1 MNFFKYFILSV
12 SFLIMAGCWSP
23 SGDVVDNFKKIDE
36 SLEKSND
43 SISKLA
49 QNIKFPG
56 ADEKISDSL
65 SVVLNDAYSYFKNL
79 KEDLESMDKQGE
91 RLDVAESLLIQTPK
105 GDSLFRYVMSMYDI
119 GIQYGDSSVKD
130 EFVLARENDKNKWLK
145 KYFKMVPTI
154 AARTILSKFQN
165 DCNLIRMSVS
175 GAWIRQLKNEILSE
189 SN

>member
-1 MNFFKYFILSV
+1 MNFSKYFISSV
-12 SFLIMAGCWSP
+12 SFLIMAACQSA
-23 SGDVVDNFKKIDE
+23 SEDVIDNFKKIDE

-43 SISKLA
+43 SINKLA

-56 ADEKISDSL
+56 ADEKISDSI
-65 SVVLNDAYSYFKNL
+65 SRVFNGAYSYFGNL
-79 KEDLESMDKQGE
+79 KEDLESMDKKGE

-105 GDSLFRYVMSMYDI
+105 GDSLFNFVMSVYDI
-119 GIQYGDSSVKD
+119 GIEYGDSSMKHN
-130 EFVLARENDKNKWLK
+130 FTLLRERDKNKWLE

-175 GAWIRQLKNEILSE
+175 GAGIRQLKN
-189 SN
+189 